1 MTVVIDVQQAF
12 EGDEAILSAIPSPSE
27 LKLWASA
34 VLKYEGLSDQEVTI
48 RFTDEAESQSLN
60 HEYRGKD
67 KPTNVL
73 SFPFEAPPGIEI
85 NLLGDLVICA
95 PVISREA
102 KEQHKQ
108 VSDHYAHMTVHGL
121 LHLMGY
127 DHIDDAEAEAME
139 SKEID
144 ILASLGIANPYDAD
158 EKWTPQTIVIY
169 ST

>member
-1 MTVVIDVQQAF
+1 VTAIVDVQQAF
-12 EGDEAILSAIPSPSE
+12 EGDEAVLAAIPSPSE
-27 LKLWASA
+27 LERWANA
-34 VLKYEGLSDQEVTI
+34 VLQYEGLSEQEVTI

-60 HEYRGKD
+60 SEYRGKD

-102 KEQHKQ
+102 DEQQKK

-127 DHIDDAEAEAME
+127 DHIDDAEAEEME

-144 ILASLGIANPYDAD
+144 ILARLGIDNPYEVND
-158 EKWTPQTIVIY
+158 
-169 ST
+169 

>member
-1 MTVVIDVQQAF
+1 VTAIIDVQQAF
-12 EGDEAILSAIPSPSE
+12 EGDETILSAIPSPSE
-27 LKLWASA
+27 LELWANA
-34 VLKYEGLSDQEVTI
+34 VLDYEGLDEQEVTI

-102 KEQHKQ
+102 EEQQKA

-127 DHIDDAEAEAME
+127 DHIDDADADEME

-144 ILASLGIANPYDAD
+144 ILASLGIDNPY
-158 EKWTPQTIVIY
+158 EINN
-169 ST
+169 

>member
-1 MTVVIDVQQAF
+1 MTAIIDVQQAF
-12 EGDEAILSAIPSPSE
+12 EGDEAILSAIPSPSQLE
-27 LKLWASA
+27 LWANA
-34 VLKYEGLSDQEVTI
+34 VLDYEGLDDQEVTI

-102 KEQHKQ
+102 EEQQKA

-127 DHIDDAEAEAME
+127 DHIDDADAEEME
-139 SKEID
+139 GKEID
-144 ILASLGIANPYDAD
+144 ILASLGIDNPY
-158 EKWTPQTIVIY
+158 EINN
-169 ST
+169 

>member
-1 MTVVIDVQQAF
+1 MSAIIDVQQAF

-27 LKLWASA
+27 LELWANA
-34 VLKYEGLSDQEVTI
+34 VLKYEGLAEQEVTI
-48 RFTDEAESQSLN
+48 RFTDEGESQSLN

-102 KEQHKQ
+102 EEQHKD
-108 VSDHYAHMTVHGL
+108 VSNHYAHMTVHGL

-127 DHIDDAEAEAME
+127 DHIDDAEAEEME

-144 ILASLGIANPYDAD
+144 ILAHLGIANPYESID
-158 EKWTPQTIVIY
+158 
-169 ST
+169 

>member
-1 MTVVIDVQQAF
+1 MTAIIDVQQAF
-12 EGDEAILSAIPSPSE
+12 EGDEAILSAIPSTSE
-27 LKLWASA
+27 LELWANA
-34 VLKYEGLSDQEVTI
+34 VLKYEGLAEQEVTI

-73 SFPFEAPPGIEI
+73 SFPFEAPPGVEI

-95 PVISREA
+95 PVISRETE
-102 KEQHKQ
+102 EQQKR

-127 DHIDDAEAEAME
+127 DHIDDAEAEEME

-144 ILASLGIANPYDAD
+144 ILAHLGIANPYESID
-158 EKWTPQTIVIY
+158 
-169 ST
+169 

>member
-1 MTVVIDVQQAF
+1 MTAIIDVQQAF

-27 LKLWASA
+27 LELWANA
-34 VLKYEGLSDQEVTI
+34 VLDYEGLDEQEVTI

-102 KEQHKQ
+102 EEQQKA

-127 DHIDDAEAEAME
+127 DHIDDADAEEME
-139 SKEID
+139 GKEID
-144 ILASLGIANPYDAD
+144 ILASLGIDNPY
-158 EKWTPQTIVIY
+158 EINN
-169 ST
+169 

>member
-1 MTVVIDVQQAF
+1 MTAIIDVQQAF
-12 EGDEAILSAIPSPSE
+12 EGDEVILSAIPSPSE
-27 LKLWASA
+27 LELWANA
-34 VLKYEGLSDQEVTI
+34 VLNYEGLSDQEVTI

-102 KEQHKQ
+102 EEQHKD
-108 VSDHYAHMTVHGL
+108 VSNHYAHMTVHGL

-127 DHIDDAEAEAME
+127 DHIDDAEAEEME

-144 ILASLGIANPYDAD
+144 ILAHLGIANPYESID
-158 EKWTPQTIVIY
+158 
-169 ST
+169 

>member
-1 MTVVIDVQQAF
+1 MTAIIDVQQAF
-12 EGDEAILSAIPSPSE
+12 EGDEAILAAIPSPSE
-27 LKLWASA
+27 LERWANA
-34 VLKYEGLSDQEVTI
+34 VLQYEGLSEQEVTI

-60 HEYRGKD
+60 SEYRGKD

-102 KEQHKQ
+102 DEQQKK
-108 VSDHYAHMTVHGL
+108 VSDHYAHMMVHGL

-127 DHIDDAEAEAME
+127 DHIDDAEAEEME

-144 ILASLGIANPYDAD
+144 ILARLGIDNPYEVND
-158 EKWTPQTIVIY
+158 
-169 ST
+169 

>member
-1 MTVVIDVQQAF
+1 MSAIIDVQQAF

-27 LKLWASA
+27 LERWANA
-34 VLKYEGLSDQEVTI
+34 VLKYEGLTEHEVTI

-102 KEQHKQ
+102 EEQHKE

-127 DHIDDAEAEAME
+127 DHIDDAEAEEME
-139 SKEID
+139 GKEID
-144 ILASLGIANPYDAD
+144 ILAHLGIANPY
-158 EKWTPQTIVIY
+158 EVIE
-169 ST
+169 

>member
-1 MTVVIDVQQAF
+1 MSAIIDVQQAF

-27 LKLWASA
+27 LELWANA
-34 VLKYEGLSDQEVTI
+34 VLKYEGLAEQEVTI

-102 KEQHKQ
+102 KEQHKD
-108 VSDHYAHMTVHGL
+108 VINHYAHMTVHGL

-127 DHIDDAEAEAME
+127 DHIDDAEAEEME

-144 ILASLGIANPYDAD
+144 ILAHLGIANPYESID
-158 EKWTPQTIVIY
+158 
-169 ST
+169 

>member
-1 MTVVIDVQQAF
+1 MSAIIDVQQAF

-27 LKLWASA
+27 LELWANA
-34 VLKYEGLSDQEVTI
+34 VLNYEGLAEQEVTI

-73 SFPFEAPPGIEI
+73 SFAFEAPPGIEI

-102 KEQHKQ
+102 EEQHKD
-108 VSDHYAHMTVHGL
+108 VSNHYAHMTVHGL

-127 DHIDDAEAEAME
+127 DHIDDAEAEEME

-144 ILASLGIANPYDAD
+144 ILAHLGIANPYESID
-158 EKWTPQTIVIY
+158 
-169 ST
+169 

>member
-1 MTVVIDVQQAF
+1 MSAIIDVQQAF

-27 LKLWASA
+27 LELWANA
-34 VLKYEGLSDQEVTI
+34 VLKYEGLAEQEVTI

-67 KPTNVL
+67 EPTNVL

-102 KEQHKQ
+102 EEQHKD
-108 VSDHYAHMTVHGL
+108 VSNHYAHMTVHGL

-127 DHIDDAEAEAME
+127 DHMDDAEAEVME

-144 ILASLGIANPYDAD
+144 ILAHLGIANPYESID
-158 EKWTPQTIVIY
+158 
-169 ST
+169 

>member
-1 MTVVIDVQQAF
+1 VTAIIDVQQAF
-12 EGDEAILSAIPSPSE
+12 EGDEAILSAIPSPSQLE
-27 LKLWASA
+27 LWANA
-34 VLKYEGLSDQEVTI
+34 VLDYEGLDEQEVTI

-102 KEQHKQ
+102 EEQQKA

-127 DHIDDAEAEAME
+127 DHIDDADAEEME
-139 SKEID
+139 GKEID
-144 ILASLGIANPYDAD
+144 ILASLGIDNPY
-158 EKWTPQTIVIY
+158 EINN
-169 ST
+169 

>member
-1 MTVVIDVQQAF
+1 MSAIIDVQQAF
-12 EGDEAILSAIPSPSE
+12 EGYEAILSAIPSPSE
-27 LKLWASA
+27 LELWANA
-34 VLKYEGLSDQEVTI
+34 VLNYEGLAEQEVTI

-102 KEQHKQ
+102 EEQHKD
-108 VSDHYAHMTVHGL
+108 VSNHYAHMTVHGL

-127 DHIDDAEAEAME
+127 DHIDDAEAEEME

-144 ILASLGIANPYDAD
+144 ILAHLGIANPYESID
-158 EKWTPQTIVIY
+158 
-169 ST
+169 

>member
-1 MTVVIDVQQAF
+1 MTAIIDVQQAF

-27 LKLWASA
+27 LELWANA
-34 VLKYEGLSDQEVTI
+34 VLKYEGLSEQEITI
-48 RFTDEAESQSLN
+48 RFTDEAESQNLN
-60 HEYRGKD
+60 REYRGKD

-102 KEQHKQ
+102 EEQQKR
-108 VSDHYAHMTVHGL
+108 VSDHYTHMTVHGL

-127 DHIDDAEAEAME
+127 DHIVDADAEEME

-144 ILASLGIANPYDAD
+144 ILACLGIDNPYEVND
-158 EKWTPQTIVIY
+158 W
-169 ST
+169 

>member
-1 MTVVIDVQQAF
+1 MSAIIDVQQAF

-27 LKLWASA
+27 LELWANA
-34 VLKYEGLSDQEVTI
+34 VLKYEGLAEQEVTI

-102 KEQHKQ
+102 EEQHKD
-108 VSDHYAHMTVHGL
+108 VSNHYAHMTVHGL

-127 DHIDDAEAEAME
+127 DHIDDAEAEVME

-144 ILASLGIANPYDAD
+144 ILAHLGIVNPYESID
-158 EKWTPQTIVIY
+158 
-169 ST
+169 

>member
-1 MTVVIDVQQAF
+1 MTAIIDVQQAF

-27 LKLWASA
+27 LELWANA
-34 VLKYEGLSDQEVTI
+34 VLKYEGLSEQEVTI
-48 RFTDEAESQSLN
+48 RFTDEAESQNLN

-85 NLLGDLVICA
+85 SLLGDLVICA

-102 KEQHKQ
+102 EEQQKE

-127 DHIDDAEAEAME
+127 DHIDDAEAEEME

-144 ILASLGIANPYDAD
+144 ILASLGISNPYEVSD
-158 EKWTPQTIVIY
+158 
-169 ST
+169 

>member
-1 MTVVIDVQQAF
+1 MSAIIDVQQAF
-12 EGDEAILSAIPSPSE
+12 EGDQAIVSAIPSSSE
-27 LKLWASA
+27 LELWTNA
-34 VLKYEGLSDQEVTI
+34 VLNYEGLSEREVTI

-102 KEQHKQ
+102 EEQRKK

-127 DHIDDAEAEAME
+127 DHIEDAEADEME

-144 ILASLGIANPYDAD
+144 ILASLGISNPYEISD
-158 EKWTPQTIVIY
+158 
-169 ST
+169 

>member
-1 MTVVIDVQQAF
+1 MTAIIDVQQAF

-27 LKLWASA
+27 LELWANA
-34 VLKYEGLSDQEVTI
+34 VLKYEGLAEQEVTI

-102 KEQHKQ
+102 EEQHKD
-108 VSDHYAHMTVHGL
+108 VSNHYAHMTVHGL

-127 DHIDDAEAEAME
+127 DHIDDAEAEEME

-144 ILASLGIANPYDAD
+144 ILASLGIDDPY
-158 EKWTPQTIVIY
+158 Q
-169 ST
+169 S

>member
-1 MTVVIDVQQAF
+1 MSAIIDVQQAF
-12 EGDEAILSAIPSPSE
+12 EGDEAILSVIPSPSE
-27 LKLWASA
+27 LELWANA
-34 VLKYEGLSDQEVTI
+34 VLNYEGLSEREVTI

-102 KEQHKQ
+102 EEQRKK

-127 DHIDDAEAEAME
+127 DHIDDAEAEEME

-144 ILASLGIANPYDAD
+144 ILATLGIDDPYN
-158 EKWTPQTIVIY
+158 
-169 ST
+169 

>member
-1 MTVVIDVQQAF
+1 MSAIIDVQQAF
-12 EGDEAILSAIPSPSE
+12 EGDQAILSVIPSSSE
-27 LKLWASA
+27 LELWANA
-34 VLKYEGLSDQEVTI
+34 ALNYEGLSEREVTI

-102 KEQHKQ
+102 EEQQKR

-127 DHIDDAEAEAME
+127 DHIDDAEAEEME

-144 ILASLGIANPYDAD
+144 ILATLGIDDPYN
-158 EKWTPQTIVIY
+158 
-169 ST
+169 

>member
-1 MTVVIDVQQAF
+1 MTAIIDVQQAF

-27 LKLWASA
+27 LERWANA
-34 VLKYEGLSDQEVTI
+34 VLEYEGLSDQEVTI

-102 KEQHKQ
+102 EEQHKD
-108 VSDHYAHMTVHGL
+108 VSNHYAHMTVHGL

-127 DHIDDAEAEAME
+127 DHIDDAEAEEME

-144 ILASLGIANPYDAD
+144 ILAHLGIANPYESID
-158 EKWTPQTIVIY
+158 
-169 ST
+169 

>member
-1 MTVVIDVQQAF
+1 MSAIIDVQQAF

-27 LKLWASA
+27 LELWANA
-34 VLKYEGLSDQEVTI
+34 VLKYEGLAEQEVTI

-85 NLLGDLVICA
+85 NLLGDMVICA

-102 KEQHKQ
+102 EEQHKD
-108 VSDHYAHMTVHGL
+108 VSNHYAHMTVHGL

-127 DHIDDAEAEAME
+127 AHIDDAEAEEME

-144 ILASLGIANPYDAD
+144 ILAHLGIANPYESID
-158 EKWTPQTIVIY
+158 
-169 ST
+169 

>member
-1 MTVVIDVQQAF
+1 MSAIIDVQQAF

-27 LKLWASA
+27 LELWANA
-34 VLKYEGLSDQEVTI
+34 VLKYEGLAEQEVTI

-102 KEQHKQ
+102 EEQRKD
-108 VSDHYAHMTVHGL
+108 VSNHYAHMTVHGL

-127 DHIDDAEAEAME
+127 DHIDDAEAEVME

-144 ILASLGIANPYDAD
+144 ILAHLGIANPYESID
-158 EKWTPQTIVIY
+158 
-169 ST
+169 

>member
-1 MTVVIDVQQAF
+1 MTAIIDVQQAF
-12 EGDEAILSAIPSPSE
+12 EGDETILSAIPSPSE
-27 LKLWASA
+27 LELWANA
-34 VLKYEGLSDQEVTI
+34 VLKYEGLSGQEVTI
-48 RFTDEAESQSLN
+48 RFTDEAESQNLN

-102 KEQHKQ
+102 EEQQKK
-108 VSDHYAHMTVHGL
+108 VSDHYTHMTVHGL

-127 DHIDDAEAEAME
+127 DHIDDADAEEME

-144 ILASLGIANPYDAD
+144 ILASLGIDNPYEVND
-158 EKWTPQTIVIY
+158 
-169 ST
+169 

>member
-1 MTVVIDVQQAF
+1 MTAIIDLQQAF
-12 EGDEAILSAIPSPSE
+12 EGDEAIASAIPSPSE
-27 LKLWASA
+27 LELWANA
-34 VLKYEGLSDQEVTI
+34 VLKYEGLSEQEVTI

-73 SFPFEAPPGIEI
+73 SFPFEAPPGIDI

-102 KEQHKQ
+102 DEQQKK

-127 DHIDDAEAEAME
+127 DHIDDAEAEEME
-139 SKEID
+139 GKEID
-144 ILASLGIANPYDAD
+144 ILASLGIDNPYEAD
-158 EKWTPQTIVIY
+158 D
-169 ST
+169 

>member
-1 MTVVIDVQQAF
+1 M
-12 EGDEAILSAIPSPSE
+12 SAIPSPSE
-27 LKLWASA
+27 LELWANA
-34 VLKYEGLSDQEVTI
+34 VLKYEGLAEQEVTI

-102 KEQHKQ
+102 EEQHKD
-108 VSDHYAHMTVHGL
+108 VSNHYAHMTVHGL

-127 DHIDDAEAEAME
+127 DHIDDAEAEEME

-144 ILASLGIANPYDAD
+144 ILAHLGIADPYESID
-158 EKWTPQTIVIY
+158 
-169 ST
+169 

>member
-1 MTVVIDVQQAF
+1 MSAIIDVQQAF
-12 EGDEAILSAIPSPSE
+12 EGDETILSAIPSPSE
-27 LKLWASA
+27 LELWANA
-34 VLKYEGLSDQEVTI
+34 VLNYEGLSEREVTI
-48 RFTDEAESQSLN
+48 RFTDDAESQSLN
-60 HEYRGKD
+60 HEYRGKN

-102 KEQHKQ
+102 EEQRKK

-127 DHIDDAEAEAME
+127 DHIYDADAEEME

-144 ILASLGIANPYDAD
+144 ILASLGISNPYEVSD
-158 EKWTPQTIVIY
+158 
-169 ST
+169 

>member
-1 MTVVIDVQQAF
+1 MTAIIDVQQAF
-12 EGDEAILSAIPSPSE
+12 EGDEAILSVIPSPSE
-27 LKLWASA
+27 LELWANA
-34 VLKYEGLSDQEVTI
+34 VLEYEGLSEQEVTI

-102 KEQHKQ
+102 DEQRKK
-108 VSDHYAHMTVHGL
+108 VGDHYAHMTVHGL

-127 DHIDDAEAEAME
+127 DHIVDAEAEEME

-144 ILASLGIANPYDAD
+144 ILARLGIANPYEAT
-158 EKWTPQTIVIY
+158 E
-169 ST
+169 